1 MIESLATAT
10 HPLPSLDL
18 SHGRKP
24 IRLGISR
31 QLART
36 RTGREKFI
44 TRIRVG
50 KASAVLVPWR
60 DQAQPRPRQRAGEFR
75 APSGRVPPLRGGEF
89 RRSGRV

>member
-24 IRLGISR
+24 IRLRISR

-44 TRIRVG
+44 TRVRVG
-50 KASAVLVPWR
+50 KTSAVLVPWR
-60 DQAQPRPRQRAGEFR
+60 HEPRT
-75 APSGRVPPLRGGEF
+75 
-89 RRSGRV
+89 

>member
-1 MIESLATAT
+1 MIESLTTAT

-44 TRIRVG
+44 TRVRVG
-50 KASAVLVPWR
+50 KNSAVLVPWR
-60 DQAQPRPRQRAGEFR
+60 PEGRDVASSVTRRRVPPSRAGEFR
-75 APSGRVPPLRGGEF
+75 RYTRAS
-89 RRSGRV
+89 